1 MSCITSVHGVKLF
14 FFYLISQ
21 LSRDVTGRLS
31 VKPHEVIVYE
41 DIIKCHWYV
50 SIRLLS

>member
-1 MSCITSVHGVKLF
+1 MSGITPVHGVKLF